1 MMIKEPYYSTQDN
14 DFTLYQGDSFEVL
27 HNIKGSFDMIFADPP
42 YFLSTGNGK
51 VNVNGQYIKFDK
63 GQWDRVRSRVEK
75 DAFNRNW
82 LAPCT
87 KLLKQNGTIW
97 ICGTYH
103 NIFSVEKCL
112 DELGFKIINMVVWQ
126 KPDPPVTLSDK
137 RFNFCAEYLIWAT
150 RSNCNDYVFNIDA
163 LKKLNGGVTMQDVWK
178 LSAASSWEKQQGK
191 HPTQKP
197 LRLLYRAIL
206 ASTNI
211 GDRILDPFAGSSTTG
226 VAANLMSRCFVGIDE
241 NKDYLDLSIR
251 RREYIEDADCFFEM
265 KRRMEEDPEQLMVLV
280 NHARPELKAKMI
292 ELGICYVRAG
302 DSKGSVLVTYGFE
315 RMQYVLLHT
324 NGEDCH
330 LFRLK
335 SKGTFKIWSKETLE
349 GLGFHPEHSSY
360 YVVFLFDNSKEMGF
374 PKTPNLK
381 RKVNTYR
388 SRIRPLADFYDEDC

>member
-1 MMIKEPYYSTQDN
+1 MISPYYHTENN
-14 DFTLYQGDSFEVL
+14 DFTLYQGDTFEL
-27 HNIKGSFDMIFADPP
+27 LRQIDEPFDMIFADPP
-42 YFLSTGNGK
+42 YFLSTGNGR

-63 GQWDRVRSRVEK
+63 GQWDRVRSRDEK
-75 DAFNRNW
+75 DTFNRKW
-82 LAPCT
+82 LEPCI

-126 KPDPPVTLSDK
+126 KPDPPVTLSNK
-137 RFNFCAEYLIWAT
+137 RFNFCAEYLIWAAR
-150 RSNCNDYVFNIDA
+150 RSSKDYTFNQDA
-163 LKKLNGGVTMQDVWK
+163 LKAVNGGVYMQDVWK
-178 LSAASSWEKQQGK
+178 LSAASAWEKLQGK

-206 ASTNI
+206 ASTNK
-211 GDRILDPFAGSSTTG
+211 GDLILDPFAGSSTTG
-226 VAANLMSRCFVGIDE
+226 IAANLLGRNFVGIDE
-241 NKDYLDLSIR
+241 SKEFLDLSIK
-251 RREYIEDADCFFEM
+251 RREYIREESHFFEM
-265 KRRMEEDPEQLMVLV
+265 RQRMEEDPEQVMVLV
-280 NHARPELKAKMI
+280 NHARPELKAKML
-292 ELGICYVRAG
+292 ETGICYVRIG

-324 NGEDCH
+324 NGGDCH

-349 GLGFHPEHSSY
+349 GFGFHPEHSLY
-360 YVVFLFDNSKEMGF
+360 YAVFHFDNTREISF

-381 RKVNTYR
+381 NKINTYR
-388 SRIRPLADFYDEDC
+388 AKIRPLEDFFDN

>member
-1 MMIKEPYYSTQDN
+1 MISPYYHTENN
-14 DFTLYQGDSFEVL
+14 DFTLYQGDTFEL
-27 HNIKGSFDMIFADPP
+27 LRQIDEPFDMIFADPP
-42 YFLSTGNGK
+42 YFLSTGNGR

-63 GQWDRVRSRVEK
+63 GQWDRVRSRDEK
-75 DAFNRNW
+75 DTFNRKW
-82 LAPCT
+82 LEPCI

-126 KPDPPVTLSDK
+126 KPDPTVTLSNK
-137 RFNFCAEYLIWAT
+137 RFNFCAEYLIWAAR
-150 RSNCNDYVFNIDA
+150 RSSKDYTFNQDA
-163 LKKLNGGVTMQDVWK
+163 LKAVNGGVYMQDVWK
-178 LSAASSWEKQQGK
+178 LSAASAWEKLLGK

-206 ASTNI
+206 ASTNK
-211 GDRILDPFAGSSTTG
+211 GDLILDPFAGSSTTG
-226 VAANLMSRCFVGIDE
+226 IAANLLGRNFVGIDE
-241 NKDYLDLSIR
+241 SKEFLDLSIK
-251 RREYIEDADCFFEM
+251 RREYIREETHFFEM
-265 KRRMEEDPEQLMVLV
+265 RQRMEEDPEQVMVLV
-280 NHARPELKAKMI
+280 NHARLELKAKML
-292 ELGICYVRAG
+292 ETGICYVRIG

-349 GLGFHPEHSSY
+349 GFGFHPEHSLY
-360 YVVFLFDNSKEMGF
+360 YAVFHFDNTREISF
-374 PKTPNLK
+374 PWTPNLK
-381 RKVNTYR
+381 NKINTYR
-388 SRIRPLADFYDEDC
+388 ARIRPLSDFFGLN

>member
-1 MMIKEPYYSTQDN
+1 MMMIEPYYSSQN
-14 DFTLYQGDSFEVL
+14 CDFTLYQGDSFKVL

-51 VNVNGQYIKFDK
+51 VNVHGQYIKFDK
-63 GQWDRVRSRVEK
+63 GEWDRVRSRNEK
-75 DAFNRNW
+75 EAFNRNW
-82 LAPCT
+82 LEPCT

-150 RSNCNDYVFNIDA
+150 RSNCNDDVFNTDA
-163 LKKLNGGVTMQDVWK
+163 LKKLNGGVSMQDVWT

-251 RREYIEDADCFFEM
+251 RRASIENADHFFEM
-265 KRRMEEDPEQLMVLV
+265 KRRMEEDPEQVMVLV

-292 ELGICYVRAG
+292 ESGICYVRAG

-349 GLGFHPEHSSY
+349 GFGFHPEHSSY
-360 YVVFLFDNSKEMGF
+360 YAVLLFDNSKEIDF

-388 SRIRPLADFYDEDC
+388 SRIRPLADFYDEYC